1 MKFTAEFSTSDFYGN
16 QICKADTIDN
26 LIMAIADRGFNFT
39 DGMQN
44 KIIKWSK
51 SANKKYYG
59 TGITIRRNELE
70 MTEYASLQTRN
81 KSFF

>member
-26 LIMAIADRGFNFT
+26 LIMAIADCGFNFA

-51 SANKKYYG
+51 STNK
-59 TGITIRRNELE
+59 R
-70 MTEYASLQTRN
+70 MMLQI
-81 KSFF
+81 

>member
-51 SANKKYYG
+51 STNKKYYG
-59 TGITIRRNELE
+59 TGITIERGESE
-70 MTEYASLQTRN
+70 MTEYTSL
-81 KSFF
+81 